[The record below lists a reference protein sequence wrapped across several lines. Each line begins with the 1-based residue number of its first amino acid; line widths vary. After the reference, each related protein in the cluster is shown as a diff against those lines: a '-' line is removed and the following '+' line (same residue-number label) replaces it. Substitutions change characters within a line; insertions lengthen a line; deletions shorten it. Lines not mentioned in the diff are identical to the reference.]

1 MDLKNKDF
9 SSVDKKYLPIPF
21 WSLNDRL
28 TKEETERLIGE
39 MDSSDIGGFFLHA
52 RGGLE
57 TPYMGE
63 EWFDNINYAVVE
75 GKKRSMAPIA

>member
-28 TKEETERLIGE
+28 TQ
-39 MDSSDIGGFFLHA
+39 
-52 RGGLE
+52 RGNGAPYRRDGLL
-57 TPYMGE
+57 
-63 EWFDNINYAVVE
+63 
-75 GKKRSMAPIA
+75 